1 MSNLGNIGTLLVS
14 ILMVSI
20 VATGLSMFYV
30 DLADNPEYNISR
42 TFYDSQGRELQSFKQ
57 INTTLEQVEGIK
69 DKTEQ
74 LTQTIPVVG
83 TIIGVLV
90 AAYDALMMIFSSFF
104 IFQNMITDTILI
116 LGLPDFLG
124 LAIMGIIIITIIFTI
139 LAAAVKWR
147 V

>member
-1 MSNLGNIGTLLVS
+1 MNNLGNIGSLLVL

-42 TFYDSQGRELQSFKQ
+42 TFYDSQGRELQSFRQ

-83 TIIGVLV
+83 TLIGVLV
-90 AAYDALMMIFSSFF
+90 AAYDALMMVFSSFF
-104 IFQNMITDTILI
+104 IFQNMITDTVLI
-116 LGLPDFLG
+116 LGLPEFLG
-124 LAIMGIIIITIIFTI
+124 LAIMGIIIIIIIFTI

>member
-1 MSNLGNIGTLLVS
+1 MSNLGNIGALLVS
-14 ILMVSI
+14 ILMVGM

-57 INTTLEQVEGIK
+57 INATLEQVKGIK

-83 TIIGVLV
+83 TLIGVLV
-90 AAYDALMMIFSSFF
+90 AAYDALMMVFSSFF
-104 IFQNMITDTILI
+104 IFQNMITDTVVI
-116 LGLPDFLG
+116 LGLPEFLG
-124 LAIMGIIIITIIFTI
+124 LAIMGIIIIIIIFTI

>member
-1 MSNLGNIGTLLVS
+1 MSNLGNIGSLLVA

-57 INTTLEQVEGIK
+57 INTTLEQVKGIK

-83 TIIGVLV
+83 TLIGVLV
-90 AAYDALMMIFSSFF
+90 AAYDALMMVFSSFF